1 MPNKLEETNQGP
13 QQLARFY
20 YGWWLVSSAIVVN
33 GLLGGLNYSALPV
46 YFLPLAREF
55 DITYTRVSVIFSLRS
70 LLDVVGAPLGGF
82 LVDKLGPRF
91 MIAGGV
97 ILGGVGFILLAF
109 TKSYLQFV
117 VVLMSLVSLGFSA
130 PDHGVSAGINMWFR
144 RRLGIAISI
153 ASTGLA
159 IGGFALTPFIA
170 WLVLGFSWRWAAAI
184 SGILM
189 LTIGLPLAVVYRK
202 PRPTETKDEDFGGT
216 NPTGKECPMNETS
229 NGGRPSPIAPNLD
242 FTIREA
248 MHTPT
253 YWLLGAALALRL
265 SAQITLMVH
274 IVPIL
279 VSKDISEGFAAGLIS
294 LVAFAR
300 LPTSII
306 AGFISDKW
314 SRQRISAIA
323 NFIGAIACVTI
334 LLGPSGLPTGV
345 VFALFFGFAHA
356 ANAITW
362 ALVGQFYGRNNFG
375 LLRGSVS
382 LIPGLASAVG
392 PVLAGWSFDYIG
404 DYTATLAVVGF
415 IYFLA
420 AIIFWNLQPPQ
431 RSTHVS

>member
-1 MPNKLEETNQGP
+1 MPNKLEEANREPRHTAG
-13 QQLARFY
+13 LY
-20 YGWWLVSSAIVVN
+20 YGWWLVSSSIVIY
-33 GLLGGLNYSALPV
+33 GLVGGLNYSALPI

-55 DITYTRVSVIFSLRS
+55 DISYTRVSIIFSLRS
-70 LLDVVGAPLGGF
+70 LLDVVGSPVGGF

-91 MIAGGV
+91 MVAGGM
-97 ILGGVGFILLAF
+97 ILGGSGFILLAF

-117 VVLMSLVSLGFSA
+117 VVLMGLVSLGFSA

-144 RRLGIAISI
+144 RRLGLAISM

-189 LTIGLPLAVVYRK
+189 LIIGLPLAVAYRK
-202 PRPTETKDEDFGGT
+202 PYPKETEEEDFLA
-216 NPTGKECPMNETS
+216 NNHNIKECPVRDISHEHAS
-229 NGGRPSPIAPNLD
+229 SNLD
-242 FTIREA
+242 FTIRDA

-265 SAQITLMVH
+265 LAQNTLMVH

-279 VSKDISEGFAAGLIS
+279 VSKDISEGFSAALIAF
-294 LVAFAR
+294 VAFAR
-300 LPTSII
+300 LPTSIL
-306 AGFISDKW
+306 AGFISDRW

-323 NFIGAIACVTI
+323 NFIGAVACGLLV
-334 LLGPSGLPTGV
+334 LGPSGLPTGV
-345 VFALFFGFAHA
+345 LFALFFGFAHA

-362 ALVGQFYGRNNFG
+362 ALVGQFFGRNNFG

-382 LIPGLASAVG
+382 LIPGLAAAVG
-392 PVLAGWSFDYIG
+392 PVLAGWSFDYTG
-404 DYTATLAVVGF
+404 TYTTVLIFVGL

-420 AIIFWNLQPPQ
+420 AIIFWQLRTPRPPAQ
-431 RSTHVS
+431 AS

>member
-1 MPNKLEETNQGP
+1 
-13 QQLARFY
+13 
-20 YGWWLVSSAIVVN
+20 
-33 GLLGGLNYSALPV
+33 
-46 YFLPLAREF
+46 
-55 DITYTRVSVIFSLRS
+55 
-70 LLDVVGAPLGGF
+70 
-82 LVDKLGPRF
+82 
-91 MIAGGV
+91 
-97 ILGGVGFILLAF
+97 
-109 TKSYLQFV
+109 
-117 VVLMSLVSLGFSA
+117 LVSLGFSA

-144 RRLGIAISI
+144 RRLGIAISM

-202 PRPTETKDEDFGGT
+202 PRPAETEDEDFGGN
-216 NPTGKECPMNETS
+216 NPTGKECPMNETF
-229 NGGRPSPIAPNLD
+229 NGGRPSPIVPNLD

-248 MHTPT
+248 IHTPT

-265 SAQITLMVH
+265 LAQNTLMVH

-279 VSKDISEGFAAGLIS
+279 VSQDISEGFAAAFIS

-323 NFIGAIACVTI
+323 NFVGAVACVAI
-334 LLGPSGLPTGV
+334 LLGPGGLPTGV
-345 VFALFFGFAHA
+345 VFGLFFGFAHA

-375 LLRGSVS
+375 LLRGSVTV
-382 LIPGLASAVG
+382 IPGLAAAAG
-392 PVLAGWSFDYIG
+392 PVLAGWSFDHTG
-404 DYTATLAVVGF
+404 TYTTVLVSVGL

-420 AIIFWNLQPPQ
+420 AIIFWNLQPP
-431 RSTHVS
+431 RPLAHTL